1 VELVALKNRICR
13 NGKLVGLRYGI
24 GLAKS
29 RRFQLLGAPP
39 PVLQFRIA
47 VDDLVGVDR
56 FFPVQL
62 EGHVTRY
69 RSGTTTRDNSD
80 GFLYLDIE
88 VARFWWG
95 FERIFGSTVSLE
107 VKVKANVLRVVALY
121 VFFTGSVYEK
131 YVRTRQKMKF
141 RNQQLIASSIVHF
154 MQPIIKWNVFLL
166 VSLKF
171 HWR

>member
-1 VELVALKNRICR
+1 
-13 NGKLVGLRYGI
+13 
-24 GLAKS
+24 
-29 RRFQLLGAPP
+29 
-39 PVLQFRIA
+39 
-47 VDDLVGVDR
+47 
-56 FFPVQL
+56 
-62 EGHVTRY
+62 VTRY

-80 GFLYLDIE
+80 GFRYLDIE

-131 YVRTRQKMKF
+131 YVKTRKKMKF

-154 MQPIIKWNVFLL
+154 TQPIIKWNVFLL